1 MRQLLKLHETIL
13 MADFAWGE
21 KMTLNIVIVEPKI
34 PQNTGNIARTCAAT
48 GARLH
53 IVGPMAFEIDDSKLT
68 RAGLDYWHLLD
79 ITYYDDIVAFFDAL
93 SGGTLETGSA
103 APDTSAYNMFYFTTK
118 APHIYTEPEY
128 KDDVYLVFGSET
140 KGLDEA
146 LLYRNP
152 EQCVRFPLLS
162 TARSLNLSNAV
173 AIGVFEVLRQWE
185 FPRLLNYGKMAD

>member
-1 MRQLLKLHETIL
+1 
-13 MADFAWGE
+13 
-21 KMTLNIVIVEPKI
+21 MTLNIVIVEPKI

-53 IVGPMAFEIDDSKLT
+53 LVGPMAFEIDDSKLT

-79 ITYYDDIVAFFDAL
+79 ITYYDDIIGFFDVL
-93 SGGTLETGSA
+93 SCGTLESGGTLEACGTLETGNA

-118 APHIYTEPEY
+118 APHIYTEPDY
-128 KDDVYLVFGSET
+128 KDNAYLVFGSET

-152 EQCVRFPLLS
+152 DQCVRFPLLS

-173 AIGVFEVLRQWE
+173 AIGVFEVLRQWG
-185 FPRLLNYGKMAD
+185 FPRLQNYGKMAD